1 MLAFASFILVAA
13 SMIHTDTSSLPYFNP
28 QGSERSSWNYT
39 VMGLGSI
46 PLELGEKVLIDE
58 HYPELRVSNV
68 IILINREYKL
78 VRDELRSL
86 VSEKM
91 GVAREIE
98 GSYVRLGEMH
108 PWMKTTRE
116 HFDGAAWPPMGE
128 GLVGFQALDMQF
140 GPPIEYELMSQP
152 YNQTDRVSGFSELY
166 VRISDARELFGKNV
180 TLIQLRRRDHSKEWF
195 RLGHLGF
202 VNSAIPLPFKKYWDF
217 DLVTDTEV
225 SLIEQLKKR
234 VQNTSVLY
242 FLPYPGLKDE
252 FYGGEFIS
260 SLVEAVKQF

>member
-1 MLAFASFILVAA
+1 MLALASLILVAA

-28 QGSERSSWNYT
+28 QGSERSSWNYA

-58 HYPELRVSNV
+58 HYPELGVSNV

-78 VRDELRSL
+78 VHDEVRSL
-86 VSEKM
+86 VSQKM
-91 GVAREIE
+91 GIAQEIE
-98 GSYVRLGEMH
+98 GSHVKLGEMH

-116 HFDGAAWPPMGE
+116 NFDGAAWPPMGE
-128 GLVGFQALDMQF
+128 GLVAFQVLDMQF
-140 GPPIEYELMSQP
+140 GPPIEYELMSRP
-152 YNQTDRVSGFSELY
+152 YNETDRVTGFSELY
-166 VRISDARELFGKNV
+166 VRISDARELFGKTV

-202 VNSAIPLPFKKYWDF
+202 ANSAIPLPFKKYWDF

-234 VQNTSVLY
+234 EQNISVLY
-242 FLPYPGLKDE
+242 FLTVSRLK
-252 FYGGEFIS
+252 GRV
-260 SLVEAVKQF
+260 LR